1 MRVTFSE
8 KARADL
14 FSIGEYIAGDSPSRA
29 LSFMDELEVKASSLG
44 EAPNKGVQREALH
57 KGLRLLVHGAYG
69 IYYTIEADRVRIS
82 RILHSALDLNA
93 DDFLDH

>member
-1 MRVTFSE
+1 M
-8 KARADL
+8 
-14 FSIGEYIAGDSPSRA
+14 
-29 LSFMDELEVKASSLG
+29 
-44 EAPNKGVQREALH
+44 
-57 KGLRLLVHGAYG
+57 HGAYG